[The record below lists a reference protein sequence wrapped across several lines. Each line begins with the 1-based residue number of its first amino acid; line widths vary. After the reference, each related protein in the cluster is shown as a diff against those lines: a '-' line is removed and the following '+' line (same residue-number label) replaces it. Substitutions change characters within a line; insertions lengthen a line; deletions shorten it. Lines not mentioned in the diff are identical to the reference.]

1 MFSHFGCQSR
11 QNKGDGVVNGRGFR
25 RKKENYRMVAFEMDT
40 VGKVSK
46 KYQTGSGVNYGLTKE
61 HITPLSYF

>member
-1 MFSHFGCQSR
+1 
-11 QNKGDGVVNGRGFR
+11 
-25 RKKENYRMVAFEMDT
+25 MVAFEMDT